1 VKRDA
6 FVEIGTAEIL
16 HDEADRVSFL
26 DSQNAYIELG
36 KLVDGKRVVEVG
48 QVCAIGRDELGWIAY
63 VKTAHAFTLDFEFPT
78 LRHAL
83 DFAMTKAGLD
93 G

>member
-1 VKRDA
+1 MKRDA
-6 FVEIGTAEIL
+6 FVEMADIL
-16 HDEADRVSFL
+16 HSDTDRLSFL

-36 KLVDGKRVVEVG
+36 KLVGGKRVAEVG

-63 VKTAHAFTLDFEFPT
+63 VKTQHAFTLDYEFPT
-78 LRHAL
+78 FRHAV